1 MSELNSLVEIPES
14 PYAGRRIRALEHLKL
29 AAYWFGSNF
38 LWGAFL
44 GPVLSSQ
51 MTKLAPQNSASG
63 LGALYFIGAV
73 PALLVPLIV
82 GPLSDRCGHKL
93 GRRRPYILGGSVLA
107 LIGLLLMAL
116 AFQILALP
124 AYIGGYLVLQIG
136 ANTALAAYSGVIP
149 DLVPHEQR
157 GTASGYMALMSQIAT
172 LFGALLSGI
181 LIDKGMHMQIFA
193 IMAGVYAIF
202 VAIAFFGIKEKQVYG
217 SWPKFELVAYLKSLW
232 IDPRKYPDFA
242 WVWITR
248 ALMMLGFY
256 LIQPFLLYYL
266 RDVVNV
272 AKPATTSGVVFGIIL
287 LAAAF
292 SGFMGGKISDRTGRK
307 PVVIY
312 SSLIIAAMC
321 FLLVFCRNLEQA
333 LCAGLFFGLGYGAYI
348 SVDWAL
354 GTEVL
359 PSEKDAGKDMAVWHV
374 AMTLPQ
380 QVAPFIGGA
389 LILSQFKAGE
399 VMEDGVKVVRYGWT
413 GYLVLFWLA
422 AFFFILGGVLVKKV
436 KGAR

>member
-1 MSELNSLVEIPES
+1 MSASKPIVEISS
-14 PYAGRRIRALEHLKL
+14 PFEGRRITSLEHIKL
-29 AAYWFGSNF
+29 AGYWFGSNF

-51 MTKLAPQNSASG
+51 MTKLSPENSASG
-63 LGALYFIGAV
+63 LGALYFIGAL

-82 GPLSDRCGHKL
+82 GPLSDRCTHRL
-93 GRRRPYILGGSVLA
+93 GRRRPYILGGSILA
-107 LIGLLLMAL
+107 LIGILLMAL

-157 GTASGYMALMSQIAT
+157 GTASGYMAMMSQIAT
-172 LFGALLSGI
+172 LFGAILSGL
-181 LIDKGMHMQIFA
+181 LIDKGMHMAIFG
-193 IMAGVYAIF
+193 IMAGVYAVF
-202 VAIAFFGIKEKQVYG
+202 VAVAMSGIREQQVCG
-217 SWPKFELVAYLKSLW
+217 DWPKFEFGTYIRSLW
-232 IDPRKYPDFA
+232 IDPKKYPDFA

-272 AKPATTSGVVFGIIL
+272 DKPASKSAIVFAIIL
-287 LAAAF
+287 LAAAI
-292 SGFMGGKISDRTGRK
+292 SGFAGGKISDRTGRK
-307 PVVIY
+307 PVVIW
-312 SSLIIAAMC
+312 SSLVIAAMC
-321 FLLVFCRNLEQA
+321 FVLVFCRNLEQA
-333 LCAGLFFGLGYGAYI
+333 LAAGLFFGLGYGAYI

-359 PSEKDAGKDMAVWHV
+359 PSDADAGKDMAVWHV

-380 QVAPFIGGA
+380 QIAPFIGGA

-399 VMEDGVKVVRYGWT
+399 VMEGGTKVVRYGWP
-413 GYLVLFWLA
+413 GYIVLFWLA
-422 AFFFILGGVLVKKV
+422 GIFFILGGILVKKV